1 LFARIWSETSIL
13 ASVSLI
19 SLRSLRMSIVSER
32 PPLITGIPANRAAYV
47 RAETRKMRTQPLV
60 DHPAGS
66 YKVIIYILV
75 EAELVL
81 RSQLGRRLA
90 AAPVY

>member
-1 LFARIWSETSIL
+1 ML
-13 ASVSLI
+13 ASASLI

-47 RAETRKMRTQPLV
+47 RAETRKMLTQPLV

-66 YKVIIYILV
+66 YKVINCILV
-75 EAELVL
+75 EAEPVL
-81 RSQLGRRLA
+81 RSPERHRSA